1 MLNLQLRM
9 NLKKMNKSF
18 KFFQGE
24 EELILENNLLW
35 ERINEVQDE
44 NERLRQRIQELII
57 ALVDNPN

>member
-1 MLNLQLRM
+1 M
-9 NLKKMNKSF
+9 NILKKEMKNF
-18 KFFQGE
+18 KFFKGE

-35 ERINEVQDE
+35 ERINEVQEE

>member
-1 MLNLQLRM
+1 M